1 MDRYELLTQVID
13 KVGEYATTATN
24 EQPISVENFAA
35 WLTTSL
41 IGEKNN
47 PKSASLS
54 GDVMDVT
61 INRYIGLMY
70 RYTRFYGK
78 KALEN
83 LPLQYDEFSYLVSL
97 YSNGGM
103 TKTELIG
110 MNVQEKTT
118 GMEIIKR
125 LVGYGFIFQT
135 DDPHDRRSQRLEISP
150 LGTEILRGAF
160 GGMAK
165 VSSIVTGNLTLAEKR
180 ILMNTLQKMEV
191 FHKLVGENERH
202 LDLDTILE
210 KYFN

>member
-1 MDRYELLTQVID
+1 MDRYELLTNVIG
-13 KVGEYATTATN
+13 KIEEYAETATK
-24 EQPISVENFAA
+24 EQPISVENFSA

-41 IGEKNN
+41 IGEKTN
-47 PKSASLS
+47 PKTASLS
-54 GDVMDVT
+54 GDVMDVS
-61 INRYIGLMY
+61 INRFISLMY

-83 LPLQYDEFSYLVSL
+83 LPLQYDEFSYLVTL

-103 TKTELIG
+103 SKTELIN

-125 LVGYGFIFQT
+125 LVNNGFVFQT

-180 ILMNTLQKMEV
+180 NLLNTLQKMET
-191 FHKLVGENERH
+191 FHKLVGENERT

-210 KYFN
+210 KYF